1 MYKMAVIGDRTSV
14 YGFAALGLETYYVNG
29 ADEAEEA
36 NEAKRLIR
44 HLENE
49 DCAVIYITERLA
61 SLIGEELE
69 RLNEAPL
76 PAVIP
81 IPGVYGNTG
90 MGMRAVN
97 ESVIKAVGSDI
108 V

>member
-1 MYKMAVIGDRTSV
+1 MYKMAAIGDRASV
-14 YGFAALGLETYYVNG
+14 YGFAALGLDTYFAKT
-29 ADEAEEA
+29 ADEA
-36 NEAKRLIR
+36 KKLIR
-44 HLENE
+44 RLENE
-49 DCAVIYITERLA
+49 NYAVIYITEQLA
-61 SLIGEELE
+61 ELIKEELE
-69 RLNEAPL
+69 RLSEAPL

>member
-1 MYKMAVIGDRTSV
+1 MSKMAVIGDRASV
-14 YGFAALGLETYYVNG
+14 YGFAALGLDTHFVTEP
-29 ADEAEEA
+29 DEA
-36 NEAKRLIR
+36 KHLLRRLAG
-44 HLENE
+44 E
-49 DCAVIYITERLA
+49 DYSVIYITEQLA
-61 SLIGEELE
+61 EQVREELDRMSE
-69 RLNEAPL
+69 SPL

-97 ESVIKAVGSDI
+97 ESVIRAVGSDI

>member
-1 MYKMAVIGDRTSV
+1 MYKMAAIGDRASV
-14 YGFAALGLETYYVNG
+14 YGFAALGLDTHFVT
-29 ADEAEEA
+29 APDEA
-36 NEAKRLIR
+36 KKLIR
-44 HLENE
+44 RLAND
-49 DCAVIYITERLA
+49 DCAVIYITEQLA
-61 SLIGEELE
+61 EQVADELDK
-69 RLNEAPL
+69 LKEAPL

>member
-1 MYKMAVIGDRTSV
+1 MYKMAAIGDRASV
-14 YGFAALGLETYYVNG
+14 YGFAALGLDTHYVTS
-29 ADEAEEA
+29 ADEA
-36 NEAKRLIR
+36 KKLIR
-44 HLENE
+44 RLAGE
-49 DCAVIYITERLA
+49 DCAVIYITEQLA
-61 SLIGEELE
+61 ELIPDELE
-69 RLNEAPL
+69 RLKESPL

>member
-1 MYKMAVIGDRTSV
+1 MYKIAAIGDRASV
-14 YGFAALGLETYYVNG
+14 YGFAALGLDTYFVTAEDET
-29 ADEAEEA
+29 
-36 NEAKRLIR
+36 KMFLRR
-44 HLENE
+44 LENE
-49 DCAVIYITERLA
+49 NYAVIYITERLA
-61 SLIGEELE
+61 ELVKDELE
-69 RLNEAPL
+69 RISELPL

-90 MGMRAVN
+90 TGMRAVN

>member
-1 MYKMAVIGDRTSV
+1 MYKMAAIGDRASV
-14 YGFAALGLETYYVNG
+14 YGFAALGLDTHYVTT
-29 ADEAEEA
+29 ADEA
-36 NEAKRLIR
+36 KKLLRRLAG
-44 HLENE
+44 E
-49 DCAVIYITERLA
+49 DCAVIYITEQLA
-61 SLIGEELE
+61 ELIPDELE
-69 RLNEAPL
+69 RLKESPL

>member
-1 MYKMAVIGDRTSV
+1 MYKMAAIGDRASV
-14 YGFAALGLETYYVNG
+14 YGFASLGLDTYFVTE
-29 ADEAEEA
+29 ADEA
-36 NEAKRLIR
+36 KKLIR
-44 HLENE
+44 RLANE
-49 DCAVIYITERLA
+49 DCAVIYITEQLA
-61 SLIGEELE
+61 ELIREELA
-69 RLNEAPL
+69 RLSNSPL

>member
-1 MYKMAVIGDRTSV
+1 MYKMAAIGDRASV
-14 YGFAALGLETYYVNG
+14 YGFAALGLDTHFVTA
-29 ADEAEEA
+29 ADEA
-36 NEAKRLIR
+36 KKLIR
-44 HLENE
+44 RLANE
-49 DCAVIYITERLA
+49 DCAVIYITEQLA
-61 SLIGEELE
+61 EQVADELDKLKE
-69 RLNEAPL
+69 SPL

>member
-1 MYKMAVIGDRTSV
+1 MYRMAAIGDRASV
-14 YGFAALGLETYYVNG
+14 YGFAALGLDTYFVTEP
-29 ADEAEEA
+29 D
-36 NEAKRLIR
+36 EAKRLIR
-44 HLENE
+44 RLESE

-61 SLIGEELE
+61 SLISEELE
-69 RLNEAPL
+69 RLNELPL

-90 MGMRAVN
+90 MGMKSVN

>member
-1 MYKMAVIGDRTSV
+1 MAAIGDRASV
-14 YGFAALGLETYYVNG
+14 YGFAALGLDTYYVTA
-29 ADEAEEA
+29 AD
-36 NEAKRLIR
+36 EAKRLIR
-44 HLENE
+44 RLENE
-49 DCAVIYITERLA
+49 NCAVIYITEQLA
-61 SLIGEELE
+61 EIIKDELE

>member
-1 MYKMAVIGDRTSV
+1 MYKMAAIGDRASV
-14 YGFAALGLETYYVNG
+14 YGFAALGLDTHFVTA
-29 ADEAEEA
+29 ADEAR
-36 NEAKRLIR
+36 KLIR
-44 HLENE
+44 RLESE
-49 DCAVIYITERLA
+49 GCAVIYITEQLA
-61 SLIGEELE
+61 ERIPEELA

>member
-1 MYKMAVIGDRTSV
+1 MYKMAAIGDRASV
-14 YGFAALGLETYYVNG
+14 YGFAALGLDTYFAKT
-29 ADEAEEA
+29 ADEA
-36 NEAKRLIR
+36 KKLIR
-44 HLENE
+44 RLEN
-49 DCAVIYITERLA
+49 DNYAVIYITEQLA
-61 SLIGEELE
+61 ELIKEELE
-69 RLNEAPL
+69 RLSEAPL

>member
-1 MYKMAVIGDRTSV
+1 MYKIAAIGDRASV
-14 YGFAALGLETYYVNG
+14 YGFAALGLDTYFAKT
-29 ADEAEEA
+29 ADEA
-36 NEAKRLIR
+36 KKLIR
-44 HLENE
+44 RLENE
-49 DCAVIYITERLA
+49 NYAVIYITEQLA
-61 SLIGEELE
+61 ELIKEELE
-69 RLNEAPL
+69 RISELPL

-90 MGMRAVN
+90 LGMRAVN

>member
-1 MYKMAVIGDRTSV
+1 MYKIAAVGDRASV
-14 YGFAALGLETYYVNG
+14 YGFAALGLDTYFVT
-29 ADEAEEA
+29 EEDK
-36 NEAKRLIR
+36 AKKLIR
-44 HLENE
+44 RLENE
-49 DCAVIYITERLA
+49 NYAVIYITEQLA
-61 SLIGEELE
+61 ELIKDELE
-69 RLNEAPL
+69 RISEAPL

>member
-1 MYKMAVIGDRTSV
+1 MYKIAAIGDRASV
-14 YGFAALGLETYYVNG
+14 YGFAALGLDTYFAKT
-29 ADEAEEA
+29 ADEA
-36 NEAKRLIR
+36 KKLIR
-44 HLENE
+44 RLENE
-49 DCAVIYITERLA
+49 NYAVIYITEQLA
-61 SLIGEELE
+61 ELIKEELA
-69 RLNEAPL
+69 RLSETPL

>member
-1 MYKMAVIGDRTSV
+1 MYKMAAIGDRASV
-14 YGFAALGLETYYVNG
+14 YGFAALGLDTYFVTA
-29 ADEAEEA
+29 ADEA
-36 NEAKRLIR
+36 KKLMRRLA
-44 HLENE
+44 
-49 DCAVIYITERLA
+49 DGDYAVIYITEQLA
-61 SLIGEELE
+61 ELIKDELAD
-69 RLNEAPL
+69 LSEAQL

>member
-1 MYKMAVIGDRTSV
+1 MYKMAAIGDRASV
-14 YGFAALGLETYYVNG
+14 YGFAALGLDTYFAKT
-29 ADEAEEA
+29 ADEA
-36 NEAKRLIR
+36 KKLIR
-44 HLENE
+44 RLENE
-49 DCAVIYITERLA
+49 NYAVIYITEQLA
-61 SLIGEELE
+61 ELIKDELE
-69 RLNEAPL
+69 RISEAPL

>member
-1 MYKMAVIGDRTSV
+1 MYKIAAIGDRASV
-14 YGFAALGLETYYVNG
+14 YGFAALGLDTYFVTEP
-29 ADEAEEA
+29 DEA
-36 NEAKRLIR
+36 KKLLRRL
-44 HLENE
+44 EGE
-49 DCAVIYITERLA
+49 DVAVIYITERLA
-61 SLIGEELE
+61 SLIGDELE
-69 RLNEAPL
+69 RISCAPL

-90 MGMRAVN
+90 MGMKAVK

>member
-1 MYKMAVIGDRTSV
+1 MYKIAAIGDRASV
-14 YGFAALGLETYYVNG
+14 YGFAALGIDTYFVT
-29 ADEAEEA
+29 AEDEA
-36 NEAKRLIR
+36 KKLIR
-44 HLENE
+44 RLEN
-49 DCAVIYITERLA
+49 DNYAVIYITEQLA
-61 SLIGEELE
+61 ELIKDELE
-69 RLNEAPL
+69 RISELPL

>member
-1 MYKMAVIGDRTSV
+1 MAAIGDRASV
-14 YGFAALGLETYYVNG
+14 YGFAALGLDTYYVNE
-29 ADEAEEA
+29 ADEA
-36 NEAKRLIR
+36 KKLIR
-44 HLENE
+44 RLETEN
-49 DCAVIYITERLA
+49 CAVIYITERLA